1 MFNVIIVI
9 NQNDNLTDKVTNVL
23 VNLDSEKYEVD
34 LNVENDN
41 LVKNIIT
48 VFLKSSLL
56 DVGIKPNIYQMI

>member
-34 LNVENDN
+34 LNVENNN